1 VYKPG
6 NLELPSKENLEKM
19 AKANDDGQGFMVPVE
34 GVVIGKKFST
44 LEKMWDVLRKVP
56 KKYPLVIHFRLATH
70 GGKSMEYAQ
79 PFPFPIEDVEELFQE
94 TWTAPVGIAHNGIL
108 TGFGDSMYGDQ
119 YRSATYLKDGVVKV
133 WDEASRKWV
142 DPKKF
147 KKEGEKKPLSD
158 TQDFIKYLS
167 DSRDIARAVTN
178 WDKAC
183 LKLMGKLLTGKFAF
197 LNKRGKVKLIG
208 DWSQEKGIWYSNL
221 YWKNRVTT
229 TCSNSNAMTMDEE
242 DWKAW
247 RTGVGQW
254 EPGKRWDLALKK
266 YVWVDEERQKKE
278 DEKKDSEAIVKHA
291 KESENTTPDATHQTM
306 LAYSG
311 MYGEGW
317 EV

>member
-1 VYKPG
+1 
-6 NLELPSKENLEKM
+6 
-19 AKANDDGQGFMVPVE
+19 
-34 GVVIGKKFST
+34 
-44 LEKMWDVLRKVP
+44 
-56 KKYPLVIHFRLATH
+56 
-70 GGKSMEYAQ
+70 MEYAQ

-247 RTGVGQW
+247 RTGVGHW